1 MRSSLVSAGSPLLRP
16 AGVSLLC
23 STICRLLPS
32 DGITRLHRY
41 YETIRLPAALL
52 PSSLCAVVG
61 HTLGLSSLNA
71 LSCSSES
78 SGRVSRVA
86 VLSQCHACHGLRP
99 RGSEHHLALTVMSVL
114 TSAHS
119 DAVVLPV
126 DLITGLNPFNLS
138 AYGLRARWP
147 TLRVQHYCCHSQG
160 LATQWLAMP
169 SEVGFSP
176 TRLHGIARSL
186 QNRKPDPNFVNNRSL
201 PLSSK
206 PSST

>member
-1 MRSSLVSAGSPLLRP
+1 MRSSFVATASPLLCA

-32 DGITRLHRY
+32 SGITRLHWY

-61 HTLGLSSLNA
+61 HTLGLSPPTA

-86 VLSQCHACHGLRP
+86 VQSRCHACHGLRP
-99 RGSEHHLALTVMSVL
+99 RGSVHHLALSVMPVL
-114 TSAHS
+114 TSVHL

-160 LATQWLAMP
+160 LATRWLAKP
-169 SEVGFSP
+169 SKVGFPP

-186 QNRKPDPNFVNNRSL
+186 QNRRPDPDS
-201 PLSSK
+201 
-206 PSST
+206 